1 MKKSILS
8 FAFLTLAGLLLVSC
22 GGNGGE
28 STGGNVS
35 DLPDTNLE
43 VAQAAVKIGSNALV
57 DGTPL
62 KTTQNNTIDPETEVI
77 MSKVAS
83 VKAWDGTKEVT
94 LSVPLTWSLD
104 EETVESGL
112 WTLTENEPDEYH
124 NTYIMA
130 SKEYVVDGENDPQK
144 VVLTCTATWAEET
157 ASQAYNISVNVTPPV
172 ENIYVQTPVSGES
185 YKLGFYQGNRKEFR
199 FFNGATANTYY
210 LGTVDDFSAAVDV
223 LVTSSGEGWTFLIQ
237 GGSLNGKYISTYQS
251 GTHYNISTQDDPFV
265 WELNTETGAYTAT
278 CGDSE
283 VYMGTYDDY
292 TTLSVSTIEHMTE
305 SSSFIAHLYD
315 ADPAA

>member
-28 STGGNVS
+28 SPGGNVN

-77 MSKVAS
+77 MSRVAS
-83 VKAWDGTKEVT
+83 VKVWDGTKEVT
-94 LSVPLTWSLD
+94 LSVPLAWSLD

-130 SKEYVVDGENDPQK
+130 SKEYVEDGENDPQK

-172 ENIYVQTPVSGES
+172 SNDYVKTLEDGAT
-185 YKLGFYQGNRKEFR
+185 YKFGLYQKTNKEFL
-199 FFNGATANTYY
+199 FFNGAMSNTYY
-210 LGTVDDFSAAVDV
+210 FGTVNNYAAAVDV
-223 LVTSSGEGWTFLIQ
+223 QVGASGDGWTMLIK
-237 GGSLNGKYISTYQS
+237 GGTLSGKYIGTVPS
-251 GTHYNISTQDDPFV
+251 GDHKNIVAQDEPFV
-265 WELNTETGAYTAT
+265 WNMDEETGAFTGM
-278 CGDSE
+278 CGEEE
-283 VYMGTYDDY
+283 VYIGTYGNKK
-292 TTLSVSTIEHMTE
+292 TISVSAMSHLDGSDTC
-305 SSSFIAHLYD
+305 IAHFYSE
-315 ADPAA
+315 DPTK